1 LRAVT
6 PTQRQLKVL
15 MCAEL
20 VGSNRLEHR
29 ESFSQQLLLNSYRA
43 AIDTALA
50 EEGGRVFDSTSG
62 KLFLEFPAAL
72 DAVTGAMRVQRL
84 VAKRNARLP
93 VEKRFFPRIGL
104 HLGEANENCTV
115 KQLVEATAQVQRSA
129 APGDICISQAVQA
142 TAHRNLETMIRA
154 GGTRTLGNG
163 PGATLVY
170 TLAAPGAR
178 SFLSLAILPFA
189 DLSHGAGPEY
199 LAAGITEHL
208 VRELARIERSSII
221 DPTVTSAYRGDARDV
236 ATLGGILGAHYV
248 VKGSIRDGAQGL
260 RVTAELTDAVTGEH
274 LWTDRFDLAVRD
286 PLAMERDA
294 VMRLVPPLHAHLL
307 AADGR
312 PPQPPPP
319 LLMQA
324 NGADTSEAAIVM
336 HPRGTPLASNVPSA
350 PAAQAV
356 PLFIEPVQMISPS
369 HHKAMAFLRRF
380 IKVIVV
386 GIVGLFAFIIVD
398 EHHRGWAIE
407 VAAWMLVAFGFVQMV
422 GALGEAPP
430 EG

>member
-1 LRAVT
+1 
-6 PTQRQLKVL
+6 

-29 ESFSQQLLLNSYRA
+29 QFFSQQLLLNSYRA

-50 EEGGRVFDSTSG
+50 EEGGRVLNSAAG
-62 KLFLEFPAAL
+62 KLLLEFPAAL
-72 DAVTGAMRVQRL
+72 DAVSGALRVQRL
-84 VAKRNARLP
+84 VARRNAKLP
-93 VEKRFFPRIGL
+93 IEKRFFPRIGV
-104 HLGEANENCTV
+104 HLGETNQTSTID
-115 KQLVEATAQVQRSA
+115 QLVEATAQVQRTA
-129 APGDICISQAVQA
+129 APGDICISQSVQA
-142 TAHRNLETMIRA
+142 TVHRNLETMIRA
-154 GGTRTLGNG
+154 GGTRSLGSG

-178 SFLSLAILPFA
+178 SFLSLAVLPFA
-189 DLSHGAGPEY
+189 DLSHGAGPKY
-199 LAAGITEHL
+199 LADGLTEHL

-221 DPTVTSAYRGDARDV
+221 DPTVTRAYRSDPRDV

-248 VKGSIRDGAQGL
+248 IKGSIRDGTQGL

-286 PLAMERDA
+286 PLTMERDA

-319 LLMQA
+319 LLMLANEAERTQA
-324 NGADTSEAAIVM
+324 AVVM
-336 HPRGTPLASNVPSA
+336 HPRGTPVASNVQIT
-350 PAAQAV
+350 PAAQATPIFV
-356 PLFIEPVQMISPS
+356 EPVHTVLPS
-369 HHKAMAFLRRF
+369 HVRAMAVLRRF
-380 IKVIVV
+380 IKVIVI
-386 GIVGLFAFIIVD
+386 GIVGLFAFIMVD
-398 EHHRGWAIE
+398 EHRGWVIE
-407 VAAWMLVAFGFVQMV
+407 VAAWMLVAFGLVQMV
-422 GALGEAPP
+422 GALNEAPP